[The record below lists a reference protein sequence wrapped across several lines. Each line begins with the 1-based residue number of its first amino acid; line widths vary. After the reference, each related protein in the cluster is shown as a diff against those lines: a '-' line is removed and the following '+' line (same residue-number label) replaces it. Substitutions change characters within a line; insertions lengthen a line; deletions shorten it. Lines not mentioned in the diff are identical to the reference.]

1 MKLEDILQL
10 GAMGFT
16 KDDIMKLVSGEGGET
31 AETKTAE
38 PEAKAPETKEAET
51 QEKEEKAPENKE
63 LEALKSELE
72 EMKRAMQKQAIQDS
86 TQPEKK
92 TVDDMLTDLLKGL

>member
-1 MKLEDILQL
+1 MKLEDILKL

-16 KDDIMKLVSGEGGET
+16 KEDIIKLASDEGGET
-31 AETKTAE
+31 AGTTAE
-38 PEAKAPETKEAET
+38 PEAKEPETKAPET

-63 LEALKSELE
+63 LEALKAELE
-72 EMKRAMQKQAIQDS
+72 EMKRAMQKQAIQNS

>member
-10 GAMGFT
+10 GSMGFT
-16 KDDIMKLVSGEGGET
+16 KEDIMKLVSGEGGET
-31 AETKTAE
+31 AGTTAE
-38 PEAKAPETKEAET
+38 PEAKAPEAKEPET
-51 QEKEEKAPENKE
+51 QEKEKAPENKE
-63 LEALKSELE
+63 LEALKAELE
-72 EMKRAMQKQAIQDS
+72 EMKRAMQKQAIQNS

>member
-1 MKLEDILQL
+1 MKLEDILKL

-16 KDDIMKLVSGEGGET
+16 KEDIMKLASGEGGET
-31 AETKTAE
+31 AVTKTAD
-38 PEAKAPETKEAET
+38 PEAKAPEAQTPET
-51 QEKEEKAPENKE
+51 QEKEKAPENKE
-63 LEALKSELE
+63 YEALKNELE
-72 EMKRAMQKQAIQDS
+72 EMKKLMQKQAIQNS

>member
-16 KDDIMKLVSGEGGET
+16 KDDIMKLASSEGGET
-31 AETKTAE
+31 AVLPAE
-38 PEAKAPETKEAET
+38 PEAKEPETKAPEA
-51 QEKEEKAPENKE
+51 QEKEKAPENKE
-63 LEALKSELE
+63 LEALKAELE
-72 EMKRAMQKQAIQDS
+72 EMKRSMQKQAIQNS